1 MLLAKKAAAEK
12 AAAKEGSIFG
22 EGVQGKELAVKAERK
37 VSSGQLRMQ
46 KGAVCRD
53 FGLRP
58 RTPVSLRRC
67 RAAPSSPPPPSRA
80 LPYLRADIAELD
92 QFDYLEVVWP
102 NEKDVMNSVLHV
114 RPRDGY
120 WKGACVS
127 FKMEFSHDEYPIKA
141 PKVTCITKLYHPNI
155 SLEGAVCLSMLKERH
170 QNVNGQEDG
179 WKPVNTLTS
188 ITFGVLALFMEPNPD
203 DPLHIRAFAL
213 PTRPPPHSS
222 APRTR

>member
-1 MLLAKKAAAEK
+1 VRFAATSACAPEPP
-12 AAAKEGSIFG
+12 
-22 EGVQGKELAVKAERK
+22 L
-37 VSSGQLRMQ
+37 
-46 KGAVCRD
+46 
-53 FGLRP
+53 
-58 RTPVSLRRC
+58 SLRRC